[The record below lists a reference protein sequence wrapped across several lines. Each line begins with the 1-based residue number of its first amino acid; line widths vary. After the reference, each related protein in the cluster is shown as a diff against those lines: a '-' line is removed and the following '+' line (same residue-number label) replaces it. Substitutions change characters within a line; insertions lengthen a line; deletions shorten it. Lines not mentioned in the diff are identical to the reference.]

1 MKDLLIIS
9 RNGASGDFPG
19 CTDLAYKQAILDG
32 VDVIDCPVQMSKDGV
47 PFCMSSINL
56 IESTNAA
63 QSSFNN
69 LAKNIPEIMAGSG
82 IFTFSL
88 NWDEI
93 QNLTC
98 KLNLILLSFCV
109 SMIVIL

>member
-19 CTDLAYKQAILDG
+19 CTDLAYKQAIKDG
-32 VDVIDCPVQMSKDGV
+32 VDVIDCSVQMSKDGI
-47 PFCMSSINL
+47 PFCLSDINL
-56 IESTNAA
+56 IASTNAA
-63 QSSFNN
+63 QSIFNS
-69 LAKNIPEIMAGSG
+69 LSKNIPGIGSG